1 MSGFIQRDIEDAV
14 ATVTPPQAVV
24 IIGPRRCGKK
34 TLLKHIAKKFSEPS
48 SFYSCDIPADRNKIR
63 FETRNDV
70 ESFLRLSPHIVI
82 DEAQL
87 VPNIGLM
94 LKLLVDVNETR
105 EKPSRIFVT
114 GSSALELADGV
125 KESAVGRIVERRI
138 WPFSV
143 KEIAADRSWGYVQE
157 NLSNF
162 MIYGTYP
169 AVVQNFEDAPST
181 LEGYTEA
188 LLFKDLF
195 RLTDIRRSSKFVD
208 LVSTLCYRIGSEINF
223 DSLSRD
229 LGLNKE
235 TVQRYITLLELCSII
250 KVVPSFSRNLD
261 NELKKGKKV
270 YFCDLG
276 VRNAVLRNF
285 APLTSRP
292 NEIGALWE
300 NFFFM
305 ERYKRHVYDQ
315 DFTEMYFWRS
325 TGTNAQEIDF
335 IEIQDGKLTAFEAKY
350 QKDKALMPTQFVRSY
365 GEVPFH
371 VVNMRNGW
379 KFWKKPA

>member
-14 ATVTPPQAVV
+14 ASATPPQAVV
-24 IIGPRRCGKK
+24 IIGPRRCGKT
-34 TLLKHIAKKFSEPS
+34 TLLKHIVKKLPEAST
-48 SFYSCDIPADRNKIR
+48 FYSCDLPADRNKIR
-63 FETRNDV
+63 FETKNDV
-70 ESFLRLSPHIVI
+70 ENFLRLSPNIVI

-87 VPNIGLM
+87 IPNIGLM

-105 EKPSRIFVT
+105 ESPSRIFVT

-125 KESAVGRIVERRI
+125 KESAVGRIVERRM

-143 KEIAADRSWGYVQE
+143 KEIAAHRSWGFVEE

-169 AVVQNFEDAPST
+169 AVVRNFGDAPST

-188 LLFKDLF
+188 LLFNDIF

-208 LVSTLCYRIGSEINF
+208 LVSTLCYRIGSEINY

-235 TVQRYITLLELCSII
+235 TVQRYITLLELCSIV
-250 KVVPSFSRNLD
+250 KVVPSFSRNLN
-261 NELKKGKKV
+261 NELKKGKKI
-270 YFCDLG
+270 YFTDLG
-276 VRNAVLRNF
+276 IRNALIGDF
-285 APLTSRP
+285 SPLSTRSDA
-292 NEIGALWE
+292 GAIWE

-305 ERYKRHVYDQ
+305 ERVKMHDTLRDRKRI
-315 DFTEMYFWRS
+315 YFWR
-325 TGTNAQEIDF
+325 TKTNTPNELDF
-335 IEIQDGKLTAFEAKY
+335 IEVRDQTLEAFECKLSPKAQAK
-350 QKDKALMPTQFVRSY
+350 P
-365 GEVPFH
+365 GEAFHRAYPECPIH
-371 VVNMRNGW
+371 VVTPENCLQYFG
-379 KFWKKPA
+379 F